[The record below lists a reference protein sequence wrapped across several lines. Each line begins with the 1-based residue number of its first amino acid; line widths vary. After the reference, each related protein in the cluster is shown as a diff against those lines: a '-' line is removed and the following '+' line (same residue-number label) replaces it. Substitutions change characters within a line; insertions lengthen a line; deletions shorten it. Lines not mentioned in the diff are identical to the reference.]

1 MKRKTM
7 LILFTILALSAVTT
21 VYAAVVWS
29 GDQSASQ
36 SHQDA
41 AFAEL
46 KTIGLPISFVDVE
59 ANYTEPYAMNVT
71 VQAPEATLAIT
82 QADTQRT
89 QLINDYTTLN
99 LYVLEAGTDTVVMT
113 FNFLSDLE
121 QTSLL
126 TTGVYEFDYKFQ
138 YNCKLTTGT
147 TVINWTVSLTV

>member
-7 LILFTILALSAVTT
+7 LILFTLFALAAVTT
-21 VYAAVVWS
+21 AYAAVVWS
-29 GDQSASQ
+29 GSQSASQ

-46 KTIGLPISFVDVE
+46 KAIGLPISFVDVE
-59 ANYTEPYAMNVT
+59 ANYTEPYGMNVT
-71 VQAPEATLAIT
+71 VQAPEATLTLSQLAV
-82 QADTQRT
+82 QRT

-99 LYVLEAGTDTVVMT
+99 LYVLEAGTDTVVMQ

-126 TTGVYEFDYKFQ
+126 TTGVYEYDLKFQ

-147 TVINWTVSLTV
+147 TVINWDVSLTV